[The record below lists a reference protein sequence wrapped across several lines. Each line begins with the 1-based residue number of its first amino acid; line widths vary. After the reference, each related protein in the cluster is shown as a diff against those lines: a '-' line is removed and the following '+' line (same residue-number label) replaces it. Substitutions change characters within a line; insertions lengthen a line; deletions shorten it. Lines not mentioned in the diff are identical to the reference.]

1 MGVCIWIIDESPC
14 FFKPVSQPLVPR
26 ENITAWM
33 NAIGLVITALPV
45 RRTVPKT
52 SSYSSLNS
60 CQVKLCSRTPAS
72 SPSGALLDCSPRPH
86 RLCDWLSGS
95 DIRDGV
101 GRLSLCLARL
111 YSLPPELQRDE
122 LQLRAS
128 ISARRLASLLH
139 RTALS
144 DSQVMKSSSRFSA
157 LVFYALSLSDNLC
170 FHVTH

>member
-1 MGVCIWIIDESPC
+1 
-14 FFKPVSQPLVPR
+14 
-26 ENITAWM
+26 M

-45 RRTVPKT
+45 RRTVSKA

-60 CQVKLCSRTPAS
+60 CQVRLCSRTPAS

-86 RLCDWLSGS
+86 RVCDWLSGS

-101 GRLSLCLARL
+101 GRLSLRLARL
-111 YSLPPELQRDE
+111 HSLPPELQRDE

-144 DSQVMKSSSRFSA
+144 DSQVNEVPIKLFCSY
-157 LVFYALSLSDNLC
+157 LLC
-170 FHVTH
+170 FLVLK